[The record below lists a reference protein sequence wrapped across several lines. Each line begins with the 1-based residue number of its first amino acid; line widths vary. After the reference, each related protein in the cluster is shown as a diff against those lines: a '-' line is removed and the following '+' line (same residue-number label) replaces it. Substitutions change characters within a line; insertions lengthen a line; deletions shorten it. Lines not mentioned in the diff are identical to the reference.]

1 VATPASRTEAGPR
14 HGGGARDGAASAPAA
29 RAPLDL
35 RSDFPVL
42 RREENG
48 RPIAYLDSA
57 ATSQKPQA
65 VIDAMTRYYEHSNAN
80 IHRGVYRLA
89 QEATDLYEGAR
100 ERVARFCGWEPATTI
115 FAKNATEAIN
125 LVAHAWGSARLG
137 PGDEV
142 VITEMEHHSNI
153 VPWQLA
159 CEATGATLRWLPVSG
174 DGELALD
181 ELDAALAGGR
191 VKLVGSVHVSNVLG
205 TINPVHEICARA
217 RAAGAVTLV
226 DGSQAVPQMPV
237 DVAEIGCDFYVWTG
251 HKALGPTGIGVLHAR
266 REVVED
272 LPPFLGGGDMIS
284 HVAYERSTWND
295 LPWKYEAG
303 TSPVA
308 EGVGLGAAIDYLAG
322 VGMADVRGHERELT
336 AYALDALGAVPGVR
350 VLGPRDVER
359 RGGAISFVLEGIHPH
374 DVAEIADRDGVC
386 IRAGHHC
393 AQPLMRRLGVPATAR
408 ASFHVYNEPEDVDRL
423 VGTLESARSVFRL

>member
-1 VATPASRTEAGPR
+1 VAVPASGTEVQP
-14 HGGGARDGAASAPAA
+14 ARGERARGDASG
-29 RAPLDL
+29 LDL
-35 RSDFPVL
+35 RADFPVL

-57 ATSQKPQA
+57 ATSQKPQV
-65 VIDAMTRYYEHSNAN
+65 VIDAITRYYERSNAN
-80 IHRGVYRLA
+80 IHRGVYGLA

-100 ERVARFCGWEPATTI
+100 ERVARFCGWETPTTI

-125 LVAHAWGSARLG
+125 LVAHAWGRARLG

-142 VITEMEHHSNI
+142 LITEMEHHSNI

-159 CEATGATLRWLPVSG
+159 CEATGATLRWLPVSDEG
-174 DGELALD
+174 EMSLDG
-181 ELDAALAGGR
+181 LDAALAGGR
-191 VKLVGSVHVSNVLG
+191 VRLVGCVHVSNVLG
-205 TINPVHEICARA
+205 TINPVREICERA
-217 RAAGAVTLV
+217 QTAGAVTLV

-237 DVAEIGCDFYVWTG
+237 DVREIGCDFYVWTG

-266 REVVED
+266 RELLEE

-284 HVAYERSTWND
+284 HVGYERSTWNE

-308 EGVGLGAAIDYLAG
+308 EGVGLGAAIDYLAA
-322 VGMADVRGHERELT
+322 VGMDRVREHERVLT
-336 AYALDALGAVPGVR
+336 AYALDALGEVPGLR
-350 VLGPRDVER
+350 VLGPLEVER
-359 RGGAISFVLEGIHPH
+359 RGGAISFALEGIHPH
-374 DVAEIADRDGVC
+374 DIAEICDREGVC
-386 IRAGHHC
+386 VRAGHHC

-408 ASFHVYNEPEDVDRL
+408 ASFHLYNVREDVDRL
-423 VGTLESARSVFRL
+423 VGALERAQSVFGL